1 MGAPEWIAR
10 LQSLVASAVHLQ
22 STLVHAAQRLPGFQ
36 FDETMAGKVTL
47 TGDDFPSGERDLLLK
62 LRASVPRLHDYLRDG
77 RTTLTGSATLEGLVE
92 SAPLTGSLWI
102 WPHRQIVRYELYFPV
117 GNQRLR
123 LSGQKDVRLFDFR
136 HTMSTL
142 PARLYDESG
151 REVGHGTVLFDWADL
166 PSFLRSFT
174 PISQSGQSAQSAQ
187 SGRGGSAPT
196 LDADAPVDAAHLRSR
211 PA

>member
-22 STLVHAAQRLPGFQ
+22 SALVHAAQRLPGFQ

-47 TGDDFPSGERDLLLK
+47 TGAEFPAGERDLVLT
-62 LRASVPRLHDYLRDG
+62 LRASVPHLGDYLRDG
-77 RTTLTGSATLEGLVE
+77 RTTLTGTATLEGLAE
-92 SAPLTGSLWI
+92 SVPLHGSLWI
-102 WPHRQIVRYELYFPV
+102 WPHRQIVRYELDFPV
-117 GNQRLR
+117 AGQQLR
-123 LSGQKDVRLFDFR
+123 LAGQKDVRLLDFR
-136 HTMSTL
+136 RTMSTL

-151 REVGHGTVLFDWADL
+151 REVGHGTLLFDWADL

-174 PISQSGQSAQSAQ
+174 PTSND
-187 SGRGGSAPT
+187 GSAPT
-196 LDADAPVDAAHLRSR
+196 IADDSPVDATHLHTGSR